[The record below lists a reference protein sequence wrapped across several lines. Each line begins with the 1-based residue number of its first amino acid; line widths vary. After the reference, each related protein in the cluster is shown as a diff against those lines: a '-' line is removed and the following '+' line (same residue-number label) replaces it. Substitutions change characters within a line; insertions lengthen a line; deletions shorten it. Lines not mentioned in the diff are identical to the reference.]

1 MLVGS
6 TIPAKYR
13 RRLDVDRVDPSPMPM
28 TRGPLG
34 VIGDLVE
41 DVIVWLSGP
50 PERGTD
56 TEALVHRSRG
66 GSAANVA
73 AFAAPLTPT
82 RFIGC
87 VGQDATGDALID
99 QLTASGVDVRVQRRS
114 RTGTVVI
121 LVEPGGE
128 RTMFPDR
135 AAAAELTEVP
145 PDWASDLEWVHVPA
159 YSFAREPTAGS
170 TSAFVSAATN
180 AGAQVSFD
188 ASSVSVLRS
197 YGAAR
202 YLDLVARMTPKVL
215 FANADEARLLGLRE
229 VRPPPG
235 GIFVIKDGVRPST
248 VIEASGRTTLVPVEA
263 VAAVVD
269 STGAGDAFAAGY
281 LAALLAGAGPLDAV
295 LAAHQQARS
304 VLATPGAHQ

>member
-1 MLVGS
+1 MSSG
-6 TIPAKYR
+6 R
-13 RRLDVDRVDPSPMPM
+13 
-28 TRGPLG
+28 LG

-56 TEALVHRSRG
+56 TAAIVHRSRG

-73 AFAAPLTPT
+73 ALAAPLTPT

-87 VGQDATGDALID
+87 VGQDLRGDALIE
-99 QLTASGVDVRVQRRS
+99 QLTAAGVDVVVQRRG

-121 LVEPGGE
+121 LVEPDGE

-135 AAAAELTEVP
+135 AAAAELSEVP
-145 PDWASDLEWVHVPA
+145 TESARDLDMVHVPA
-159 YSFAREPTAGS
+159 YSFAGEPIASS
-170 TSAFVSAATN
+170 TSAFVAAATE

-188 ASSVSVLRS
+188 ASSISVLRA
-197 YGAAR
+197 YGADR
-202 YLDLVARMTPKVL
+202 YLALVARLTPRIL
-215 FANADEARLLGLRE
+215 FANADEATLLGLRHL
-229 VRPPPG
+229 RPPADG
-235 GIFVIKDGVRPST
+235 VFVIKDGVRPST
-248 VIEASGRTTLVPVEA
+248 VIDATGRTTLVPVDS

-281 LAALLAGAGPLDAV
+281 LAAILGGAGPVEAIS
-295 LAAHQQARS
+295 AAHQLARS
-304 VLATPGAHQ
+304 VLATPGAGSAPWW